1 MGTIERIRLGGIFEY
16 QGFLGLL
23 PEIESLLNAG
33 LHPMGNEK
41 FQAHEK
47 TRFIGYRLE
56 FF

>member
-33 LHPMGNEK
+33 LHSMGNKK

>member
-1 MGTIERIRLGGIFEY
+1 MGTIERICLEGVFEY
-16 QGFLGLL
+16 RGFLGLL

-33 LHPMGNEK
+33 LHPMDNK
-41 FQAHEK
+41 KVQAHEK

>member
-23 PEIESLLNAG
+23 PEIETLPNAG
-33 LHPMGNEK
+33 LHPMGNK
-41 FQAHEK
+41 KGQAHGK
-47 TRFIGYRLE
+47 IRFIGYRLE